1 MLWTALWIILGLIAA
16 LVAVAATRPDTFRVE
31 RSAIIAVPPAQLYA
45 RLADL
50 RSFDDWSPW
59 AKLDPAMQKTFS
71 GPATGIGSAYAWEGN
86 KNVGAGRMEIIE
98 LVPDRLLRMKLQFF
112 RPFKAD
118 NEAIYTLEP
127 MDGGTRLTWAMT
139 GPLNL
144 MARVMH
150 LLMNMDR
157 MVGGDFEKGLVSL
170 KRVAEG

>member
-31 RSAIIAVPPAQLYA
+31 RSAVIGVPPAQLFA
-45 RLADL
+45 IISDFRN
-50 RSFDDWSPW
+50 FDSWSPW

-98 LVPDRLLRMKLQFF
+98 LVANQHLRMKLQFF
-112 RPFKAD
+112 RPFKAN
-118 NEAIYTLEP
+118 NEALYTLAPVE
-127 MDGGTRLTWAMT
+127 GGTRITWAMT

-157 MVGGDFEKGLVSL
+157 MVGGQFEEGLANL
-170 KRVAEG
+170 KRVAEA